1 MPKCKI
7 ILEPVQTKDRIYVNG
22 DTLEA
27 DEATV
32 TGLVNIGV
40 AVPITEE
47 INKPQLKPETSL
59 STEPVTPRRRK
70 QQVEETEGAV

>member
-7 ILEPVQTKDRIYVNG
+7 ILEPVRTRDRVYGNG
-22 DTLEA
+22 EILEA
-27 DEATV
+27 DETTV

-40 AVPITEE
+40 ATLITEE
-47 INKPQLKPETSL
+47 ANKPQIRSETSL
-59 STEPVTPRRRK
+59 VTEPVTPRRRK